1 MASFPTSTTPSP
13 KSPRG
18 GALDQVPQWLRPL
31 APVVMMLAVM
41 WAVEIIN
48 IPLGGR
54 LDRFG
59 VRPRELAGLP
69 GSVFAPFLHAGF
81 GHLIANTVPFLVLGA
96 VVAYTGLRPFLMIT
110 ALVMAGSG
118 AGMWLFGSTN
128 SVQVGASGLV
138 FGYLTYLLTRGFF
151 ARRFTWILGGA
162 LIALLYGSMLWGL
175 IPRHGVSFTGHLF
188 GALSGI
194 GVAWLMHRDDST
206 DEKLHPYAEMTSP
219 GGGDTNGSAPWGDT

>member
-1 MASFPTSTTPSP
+1 MASLPSSTTPSP
-13 KSPRG
+13 QSPRG
-18 GALDQVPQWLRPL
+18 GALDQVPKWLRPL
-31 APVVMMLAVM
+31 APVVVMLAVM
-41 WAVEIIN
+41 WAVEIVD

-69 GSVFAPFLHAGF
+69 GIVFAPFLHAGF

-128 SVQVGASGLV
+128 SVQLGASGLV

-151 ARRFTWILGGA
+151 RQALYLDPGRRADRPVVRLDAVGPDPPARRVVHRPPVWSTQWH
-162 LIALLYGSMLWGL
+162 
-175 IPRHGVSFTGHLF
+175 RC
-188 GALSGI
+188 
-194 GVAWLMHRDDST
+194 GVAD
-206 DEKLHPYAEMTSP
+206 
-219 GGGDTNGSAPWGDT
+219 APRRLNR